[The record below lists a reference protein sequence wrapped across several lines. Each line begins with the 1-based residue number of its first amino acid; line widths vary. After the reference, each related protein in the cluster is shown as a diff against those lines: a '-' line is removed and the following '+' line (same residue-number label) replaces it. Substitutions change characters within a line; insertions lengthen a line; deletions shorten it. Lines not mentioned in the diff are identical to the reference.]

1 MTVALTG
8 ASGQLG
14 RLTADRLP
22 ERVDPADVVLITR
35 NPDALA
41 EYAGRGVTVRAA
53 DFDRPETLPAA
64 FAGVEQLLLISG
76 DQVGSRLDGHRNAI
90 AAAVDAGVR
99 HLLYTSISEPV
110 EANPAAVVPDHAAT
124 EQALRD
130 SGVHAWTSLRN
141 NLYTEMQVPTVEQA
155 AQSGQLVTNY
165 GDGAAAFVTR
175 EDCAA
180 VAAAVLA
187 AEVPSAGEHVVDVTG
202 PEAVSADDLAALA
215 STLRGEPVEVVRL
228 DDESY
233 VQGLVGAGLPEEVA
247 RLLASFGSSTRL
259 GYLAAVSP
267 AVEQL
272 TGRPATRLADLLPQR

>member
-14 RLTADRLP
+14 RLTADRLL

-180 VAAAVLA
+180 IAAAVLA
-187 AEVPSAGEHVVDVTG
+187 ADVPAAGEHLVDVTG

-228 DDESY
+228 DDETY

>member
-14 RLTADRLP
+14 RLTADRLL